1 MERGAESFVINFTT
15 FPLYEKNALLL
26 SRKKQKKDKLWMSFV
41 V

>member
-1 MERGAESFVINFTT
+1 
-15 FPLYEKNALLL
+15 LYEKNALLL